1 MNPLSK
7 GVPGKKFPGTTN
19 IMTIEDKMRQLISL
33 VNAGANISLT
43 KILQTMSESVVEIE
57 KLKRELETYK
67 ISSE

>member
-1 MNPLSK
+1 
-7 GVPGKKFPGTTN
+7 
-19 IMTIEDKMRQLISL
+19 MTIEDRMRQIISL

-67 ISSE
+67 ISKE

>member
-1 MNPLSK
+1 
-7 GVPGKKFPGTTN
+7 
-19 IMTIEDKMRQLISL
+19 MTIEDKMRQLISL